1 METYFKNMTADEGT
15 KEKFTQDLM
24 TLIHDAEDLV
34 RATGGNLADKSKE
47 ELIAALGRLK
57 NTCRR
62 VEAQAIASTRFTA
75 KVIREHPYQALGA
88 ALGLGLLVGILAA
101 RR

>member
-1 METYFKNMTADEGT
+1 MTAEEGS

-57 NTCRR
+57 NTCKR
-62 VEAQAIASTRFTA
+62 VEAQAIASTRLTA
-75 KVIREHPYQALGA
+75 KLIREHPYQAVGA
-88 ALGLGLLVGILAA
+88 ALGIGLLVGLLT